1 MPRRCSA
8 SAPDAS
14 LRRRSGSHA
23 FAHFGVLARP
33 ASLVFA
39 AAAAWPPV
47 HAQDQ
52 PARIEPP
59 LASAQ
64 PVFLRL
70 DERLSPANS
79 FSTEVPADVPN
90 GPGLGPLRLDP
101 GRFRAPADVPHER
114 HPAPARL
121 QELIAVVRTNG
132 ESRGEQRAFL
142 AGDDDFYV
150 PFEALGAWVEL
161 PARVP
166 LAMRG
171 DEALVRLRDTGA
183 RVRFDESLLELA
195 IDFPTEWY
203 PEQVFTYR
211 TGEHA
216 DITPSQAFGA
226 LVNYSL
232 SSATSSGQRPQW
244 NLATDSVLSWRSWTL
259 TNELL
264 HFDTAGESSTRR
276 GLTQLV
282 HDDPRRL
289 TRFIAG
295 DFFAAPTDL
304 TGGLVLGGLS
314 YARTFQIDPYL
325 VRNPTAAYRGIADAP
340 SDVDFF
346 VGNQRIYHQHVAP
359 GPFEIGNV
367 SYITGQ
373 RDVRVVVRDASGH
386 ERTVTFP
393 FYFADR
399 GLAEGV
405 SDFSYQAGAIREN
418 AATSSADYGQA
429 AFSASHSYGFTNH
442 VTAGFHAEGTRDS
455 GNVGPT
461 VVLRSD
467 ALGIASLALLASH
480 DRDAGNGHAYAAGY
494 SYQRGPLFASAL
506 LRRASRNFAFLR
518 PADAQPAA
526 PRDDAY
532 SVGYSPA
539 GFGTVSLS
547 YHYLQAFA
555 DPLQRATTA
564 TYSLPIGRD
573 WSVEASYRRTVG
585 NLAGYEAL
593 LTVQFRP
600 RADITTFT
608 SLRQDDTH
616 TRTASFQ
623 VGNLLPEGE
632 GLGWSVGGSHSI
644 SPAGH
649 SDTLTPGIVYRMR
662 EAVIEA
668 SVSST
673 TGSGEHSQ
681 IATVSASGSVVYT
694 GGHVGLSRPIEDS
707 FSVVQI
713 EPPLPGVRVYLNRQE
728 VGRTDASGRVFLP
741 RLVSYVE
748 NYLSIEDKDVPI
760 EYSIQD
766 PSRTVVPYFRSAN
779 FTVFRVEKVRAI
791 TGALKYTRTG
801 REMPAAGV
809 LFTLDVGG
817 KPVEVPTAGNG
828 EFYFENVPPGD
839 YAGSVDIEGTAC
851 HFSLTI
857 PPGEEP
863 VVSIHDVHACSLP

>member
-33 ASLVFA
+33 ASLAFA
-39 AAAAWPPV
+39 AAAAWHPV

-59 LASAQ
+59 PASAQ

-79 FSTEVPADVPN
+79 FATEVPADVPN

-114 HPAPARL
+114 HAAPAGL
-121 QELIAVVRTNG
+121 VELIAVVRTNG

-295 DFFAAPTDL
+295 DFFTAPTDL

-325 VRNPTAAYRGIADAP
+325 VRNPTAAYRGVADAP
-340 SDVDFF
+340 
-346 VGNQRIYHQHVAP
+346 
-359 GPFEIGNV
+359 
-367 SYITGQ
+367 
-373 RDVRVVVRDASGH
+373 
-386 ERTVTFP
+386 
-393 FYFADR
+393 
-399 GLAEGV
+399 
-405 SDFSYQAGAIREN
+405 
-418 AATSSADYGQA
+418 
-429 AFSASHSYGFTNH
+429 
-442 VTAGFHAEGTRDS
+442 
-455 GNVGPT
+455 
-461 VVLRSD
+461 
-467 ALGIASLALLASH
+467 
-480 DRDAGNGHAYAAGY
+480 
-494 SYQRGPLFASAL
+494 
-506 LRRASRNFAFLR
+506 
-518 PADAQPAA
+518 
-526 PRDDAY
+526 
-532 SVGYSPA
+532 
-539 GFGTVSLS
+539 
-547 YHYLQAFA
+547 
-555 DPLQRATTA
+555 
-564 TYSLPIGRD
+564 
-573 WSVEASYRRTVG
+573 
-585 NLAGYEAL
+585 
-593 LTVQFRP
+593 
-600 RADITTFT
+600 
-608 SLRQDDTH
+608 
-616 TRTASFQ
+616 
-623 VGNLLPEGE
+623 
-632 GLGWSVGGSHSI
+632 
-644 SPAGH
+644 
-649 SDTLTPGIVYRMR
+649 
-662 EAVIEA
+662 
-668 SVSST
+668 
-673 TGSGEHSQ
+673 
-681 IATVSASGSVVYT
+681 
-694 GGHVGLSRPIEDS
+694 
-707 FSVVQI
+707 
-713 EPPLPGVRVYLNRQE
+713 
-728 VGRTDASGRVFLP
+728 
-741 RLVSYVE
+741 
-748 NYLSIEDKDVPI
+748 
-760 EYSIQD
+760 
-766 PSRTVVPYFRSAN
+766 
-779 FTVFRVEKVRAI
+779 
-791 TGALKYTRTG
+791 
-801 REMPAAGV
+801 
-809 LFTLDVGG
+809 
-817 KPVEVPTAGNG
+817 
-828 EFYFENVPPGD
+828 
-839 YAGSVDIEGTAC
+839 
-851 HFSLTI
+851 
-857 PPGEEP
+857 
-863 VVSIHDVHACSLP
+863 